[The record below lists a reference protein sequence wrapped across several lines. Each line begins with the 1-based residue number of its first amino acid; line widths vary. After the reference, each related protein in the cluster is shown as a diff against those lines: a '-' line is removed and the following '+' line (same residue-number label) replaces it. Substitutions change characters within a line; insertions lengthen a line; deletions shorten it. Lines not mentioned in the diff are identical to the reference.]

1 MDIKDILK
9 KKPVNNLDKLKG
21 LQDAIKG
28 VEEEIKHEYNNEQE
42 DVFISYTRPY
52 RSIRKK
58 SNSTRELDSMLKLLF
73 KGELP
78 AEIASKVESNMI
90 EEVVPKT
97 NLLRLSSTNAIKVL
111 SLVLN
116 LYKEEEKEL
125 KEIIKKEL

>member
-21 LQDAIKG
+21 LQDAIRG

-78 AEIASKVESNMI
+78 EEIASKVESNMI